1 MQSKHIKYLMFGEK
15 YLVGKLINCAVKYI
29 QTQHAFCSL
38 GKKHLIHYSKLEVN
52 WTCETSL

>member
-29 QTQHAFCSL
+29 QTKHTFCSL
-38 GKKHLIHYSKLEVN
+38 GKKHLILLKTGS
-52 WTCETSL
+52 